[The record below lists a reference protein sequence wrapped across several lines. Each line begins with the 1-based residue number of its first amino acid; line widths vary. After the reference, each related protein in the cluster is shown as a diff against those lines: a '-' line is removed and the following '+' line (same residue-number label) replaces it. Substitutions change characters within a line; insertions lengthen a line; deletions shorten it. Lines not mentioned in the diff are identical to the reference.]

1 MDELEDFILRNRDD
15 LDRHSP
21 REEAW
26 EGIEK
31 GLRKSR
37 ISTALWLS
45 SAAMILIMLGTS
57 VVYYIAERKTSSLLK
72 ETTGNS
78 LLLSADPGFR
88 ETEIYY
94 NNLIK
99 DLYNEAVPL
108 LTSDPELES
117 ELIQDL
123 SKLDTICIEIKK
135 DLKDN
140 VSNQEVIEALI
151 NNYRIKIRILNEML
165 LLLKQNDTIP
175 DKSTDHEL

>member
-21 REEAW
+21 PEESW
-26 EGIEK
+26 EEIEK
-31 GLRKSR
+31 ALRKSR

-45 SAAMILIMLGTS
+45 SAAMILIILGTS
-57 VVYYIAERKTSSLLK
+57 VVYYSVERKTSSLLK
-72 ETTGNS
+72 KTAGNS
-78 LLLSADPGFR
+78 LLISTDPHLK

-99 DLYNEAVPL
+99 ELYNEAVPL
-108 LTSDPELES
+108 LTSDPELEK
-117 ELIQDL
+117 ELNLDL
-123 SKLDTICIEIKK
+123 SKLDTICIDIKK

-175 DKSTDHEL
+175 AKSTDHEL

>member
-1 MDELEDFILRNRDD
+1 MDKLEDFILRHRED

-21 REEAW
+21 PEEAW

-31 GLRKSR
+31 ALRKSR
-37 ISTALWLS
+37 LSTALWLS
-45 SAAMILIMLGTS
+45 SAAMILIILGTS
-57 VVYYIAERKTSSLLK
+57 VVYYIVERKTSSLLEK
-72 ETTGNS
+72 TAGNS
-78 LLLSADPGFR
+78 LYLSSDPHFT

-94 NNLIK
+94 NSLIK
-99 DLYNEAVPL
+99 DLYNEAIPL
-108 LTSDPELES
+108 LTSDPELER
-117 ELIQDL
+117 ELNYDL
-123 SKLDTICIEIKK
+123 SKLDTICIDIKK

-175 DKSTDHEL
+175 DKSNDHEL